1 MLLAAAL
8 RERIDNMARRK
19 RIDAE
24 AVLNT
29 DKRSIGILK
38 GEDSTQYHSALYVR
52 LSVEDSGKRD
62 GNSLENQI
70 SLLKSF
76 AEGKPE
82 LLPYKLYVDN
92 GESGTGFERPQ
103 FTQMIQDMKNGAI
116 RCIIVKDLSRL
127 GRNYLEAGK
136 YLEQVFPAYGVRF
149 ISIADHYDSSDN
161 NHVDEGMLIPL
172 RNMMNESY
180 ARDISRKIRGTFTMK
195 MKQGKFLGTY
205 PPYGYQKDPEDKGHL
220 IVDPVAAENV
230 KKIFQWKADGKSLGE
245 IARTLNEEGVLAPFR
260 YFYSIGLLETERHK
274 ESLWTRLTVKKLLM
288 KRMYIG
294 DMVCGKERSSFY
306 DGYQKKAMPE
316 QEWFIVEG
324 THEPLI
330 EKELFWKVQKMLDDN
345 KRKYDEMDGCY
356 GDFKPENL
364 FRGKIECGICGS
376 AMKLTK
382 EIKKSRGK
390 EYRIAKYI
398 CNHYAE
404 YHNEDCKK
412 VFIHKHE
419 LDDAVMED
427 LKYHMRTFLEMDKA
441 LTLLNRLPQV
451 KKVHDSYIDK
461 IMKIKARIDKI
472 QILSAGIYED
482 YREGLLTEQ
491 EYIRYRRSYA
501 KERDRLESQCSS
513 LENEKEPYAP
523 EQDRFREKRRLIEQE
538 MDFSKL
544 SRELVQVFIEKVVVY
559 EEKRIKVIFTF
570 RDEFEEVIHRII
582 QRKGEVMD
590 GKEKNEK

>member
-1 MLLAAAL
+1 
-8 RERIDNMARRK
+8 
-19 RIDAE
+19 
-24 AVLNT
+24 
-29 DKRSIGILK
+29 
-38 GEDSTQYHSALYVR
+38 
-52 LSVEDSGKRD
+52 
-62 GNSLENQI
+62 
-70 SLLKSF
+70 
-76 AEGKPE
+76 
-82 LLPYKLYVDN
+82 
-92 GESGTGFERPQ
+92 
-103 FTQMIQDMKNGAI
+103 
-116 RCIIVKDLSRL
+116 
-127 GRNYLEAGK
+127 
-136 YLEQVFPAYGVRF
+136 
-149 ISIADHYDSSDN
+149 
-161 NHVDEGMLIPL
+161 
-172 RNMMNESY
+172 
-180 ARDISRKIRGTFTMK
+180 
-195 MKQGKFLGTY
+195 
-205 PPYGYQKDPEDKGHL
+205 
-220 IVDPVAAENV
+220 
-230 KKIFQWKADGKSLGE
+230 
-245 IARTLNEEGVLAPFR
+245 
-260 YFYSIGLLETERHK
+260 
-274 ESLWTRLTVKKLLM
+274 
-288 KRMYIG
+288 
-294 DMVCGKERSSFY
+294 
-306 DGYQKKAMPE
+306 
-316 QEWFIVEG
+316 
-324 THEPLI
+324 
-330 EKELFWKVQKMLDDN
+330 
-345 KRKYDEMDGCY
+345 
-356 GDFKPENL
+356 
-364 FRGKIECGICGS
+364 
-376 AMKLTK
+376 MKLTK

-570 RDEFEEVIHRII
+570 RDEFEEVIHRIM